1 MKQWSPFQKF
11 VEDNLEQRGLNYK
24 SEPEQSSVRSMLDSD
39 PDLKRKLLL
48 LAGDVEKNPGP
59 DEVSEEG

>member
-1 MKQWSPFQKF
+1 
-11 VEDNLEQRGLNYK
+11 
-24 SEPEQSSVRSMLDSD
+24 MLDSD

-59 DEVSEEG
+59 DSDNELSDEG